1 MRQLAL
7 ISVWNKEGVGSIARA
22 LEAKGFELLATGKTR
37 SLLESEGFKV
47 IDVSDLTGEPERFGG
62 RLKTLHHKVLGALLF
77 RPGQDESEWPYD
89 FRIGAV
95 VCNFY
100 PFLQEAEKAETVD
113 AMMEWIDIGGPT
125 MVRSAAKNFK
135 HVWVF
140 TRPEQYTR
148 YIASIETDVA
158 LRERFALEAFES
170 VSELDEAIVYHFQTR
185 QPWDGGGRLTYGEN
199 PHQKSEFLP
208 NRRLGPKFYK
218 AFSFNNIRDAEAV
231 IKFLRPFS
239 GLNAACVV
247 KHQTLCGAAVGIKS
261 SDSAQVFE
269 EAWEGDPTSRF
280 GGVVGLNF
288 TPSSEVVSTF
298 EKKFIEVLVLPRND
312 QTEAL
317 AESLSKKKDKL
328 KILLVSDNALKPD
341 AKRRELV
348 RGQLGELMQDSD
360 SLTLETN
367 ADRDLQKL
375 LKSFGEWCAAC
386 SKSNAIALVAGIDSK
401 NLVTLAGAG
410 QGQPNRIDSLE
421 RLALPRAID
430 FCARRSV
437 SVNQLVCVS
446 DAFLPFDDCIKSLAQ
461 AGVKRLIQPGGSKA
475 DEKVAATANQLG
487 VSMEL
492 TGRRHFWH

>member
-1 MRQLAL
+1 
-7 ISVWNKEGVGSIARA
+7 
-22 LEAKGFELLATGKTR
+22 
-37 SLLESEGFKV
+37 
-47 IDVSDLTGEPERFGG
+47 
-62 RLKTLHHKVLGALLF
+62 
-77 RPGQDESEWPYD
+77 
-89 FRIGAV
+89 
-95 VCNFY
+95 
-100 PFLQEAEKAETVD
+100 
-113 AMMEWIDIGGPT
+113 
-125 MVRSAAKNFK
+125 
-135 HVWVF
+135 
-140 TRPEQYTR
+140 
-148 YIASIETDVA
+148 
-158 LRERFALEAFES
+158 
-170 VSELDEAIVYHFQTR
+170 VYHFQTR

-360 SLTLETN
+360 SLTLESN

-446 DAFLPFDDCIKSLAQ
+446 DAFLPFDDCIQSLAK